1 MRNRYPIISC
11 YNYLLQIHNPP
22 SLSVTW
28 SPALGPCTTFSFF
41 KKLKMGICWFSLT
54 IFPYPTYAC
63 RVLNVAKFFVRLQS
77 NCPAL
82 HLNEGCSRGLQF
94 WHELSVIFQW
104 CCELLQKGQRGQN
117 WEPFY
122 WGNWKSSPF
131 QNEITLANPTVF
143 IINLRLHDLPPSDE
157 CPFSM
162 LRTRAA
168 FGICLAQT
176 QIADPLFLVLCH
188 FAFAF

>member
-1 MRNRYPIISC
+1 MMLRAFTKKDSEARIGSRFVEETE
-11 YNYLLQIHNPP
+11 NP
-22 SLSVTW
+22 
-28 SPALGPCTTFSFF
+28 
-41 KKLKMGICWFSLT
+41 
-54 IFPYPTYAC
+54 
-63 RVLNVAKFFVRLQS
+63 
-77 NCPAL
+77 
-82 HLNEGCSRGLQF
+82 
-94 WHELSVIFQW
+94 
-104 CCELLQKGQRGQN
+104 
-117 WEPFY
+117 
-122 WGNWKSSPF
+122 SPF
-131 QNEITLANPTVF
+131 QNEITLANPTLF